1 MEILDQTNQEKLV
14 TLEKSPVIAS
24 SILDKRRS
32 IENKI
37 RLLPLT
43 EMQSIMPETKIAIA
57 SP

>member
-32 IENKI
+32 NENKI

-43 EMQSIMPETKIAIA
+43 EM
-57 SP
+57 

>member
-24 SILDKRRS
+24 SILDKRS

-43 EMQSIMPETKIAIA
+43 EM
-57 SP
+57 